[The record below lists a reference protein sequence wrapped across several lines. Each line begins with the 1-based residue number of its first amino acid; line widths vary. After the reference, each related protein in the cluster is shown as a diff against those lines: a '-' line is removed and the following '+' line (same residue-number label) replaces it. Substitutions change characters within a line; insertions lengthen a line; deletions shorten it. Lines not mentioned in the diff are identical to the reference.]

1 MQLNTVILM
10 EPVPKGRAKVAVV
23 KGHAQVYTPQ
33 KTVKSEAQ
41 VITEIRHSL
50 GNVQPFP
57 QGAPVRLIAIFYR
70 SRPKNLAKKVLKP
83 VQQPDLDN
91 YLKLLKDAL
100 DGFAFPN
107 DSQVTTTLVKKR
119 FAEPGTFPR
128 IEFLLEDDD
137 GD

>member
-1 MQLNTVILM
+1 MQIQAVILM

-23 KGHAQVYTPQ
+23 KGHAKIYTPG

-50 GNVQPFP
+50 GEVQPFLKN
-57 QGAPVRLIAIFYR
+57 APVRLIAIFYR
-70 SRPKNLAKKVLKP
+70 ARPQGIAKKVKLP
-83 VQQPDLDN
+83 VKRPDLDN

-100 DGFAFPN
+100 AGFAFPD
-107 DSQVTTTLVKKR
+107 DSQVTTVMVKKR

-128 IEFLLEDDD
+128 IELLLEDDD
-137 GD
+137 

>member
-1 MQLNTVILM
+1 MQLNSVILM
-10 EPVPKGRAKVAVV
+10 EPVPKGRAKVSVF
-23 KGHAQVYTPQ
+23 KGHAHMYTPE

-50 GNVQPFP
+50 GEVQPFP
-57 QGAPVRLIAIFYR
+57 KDAPVRLIAIFYR
-70 SRPKNLAKKVLKP
+70 TRPKGIPKKVLKP
-83 VQQPDLDN
+83 VKKPDLDN

-107 DSQVTTTLVKKR
+107 DSQVTTVLVKKR

-128 IEFLLEDDD
+128 IELLLDDDD

>member
-1 MQLNTVILM
+1 MQIQAVILM

-23 KGHAQVYTPQ
+23 KGHAQMYTPK

-50 GNVQPFP
+50 GKVQPFP

-70 SRPKNLAKKVLKP
+70 TRPKNLAKKVLKP
-83 VQQPDLDN
+83 VKKPDLDN

-119 FAEPGTFPR
+119 FAEVGTFPR